1 MIPPFVMEP
10 PYLTD
15 AQGARR
21 DTSSPGGQR
30 CPPFILPDPC
40 NLTGGV
46 CNLMKRTAKIK
57 PMAGKNYNP
66 RRANGTLRNKHRA
79 RLRALGLPCAI
90 CGGAI
95 HYGEPSDSAHPLSFV
110 VDEKLPVSRW
120 KEFGYSSAKEAAQ
133 DWNNLQ
139 PAHYIC
145 NATKSNKT
153 AGEMARRMNK
163 IEKKTISW
171 LPDGS
176 W

>member
-1 MIPPFVMEP
+1 M
-10 PYLTD
+10 
-15 AQGARR
+15 
-21 DTSSPGGQR
+21 
-30 CPPFILPDPC
+30 
-40 NLTGGV
+40 TGGV

-153 AGEMARRMNK
+153 AGEIARRMNK
-163 IEKKTISW
+163 IEKKTVSW